1 MGGEIVRLPKVVS
14 DNSIGARSLLLGGTH
29 VLVALEGRLFR
40 MRSATHDE
48 DTGLMAP
55 ERLISATRGDFR
67 TAALAHLDQLGADAT
82 AMVIDLRHTVELD
95 ASGLGMLVLIQ
106 KRAKD
111 RGLSTRLRQTPER
124 VRNLLKLTMLDF
136 LFELTD

>member
-1 MGGEIVRLPKVVS
+1 MQ
-14 DNSIGARSLLLGGTH
+14 
-29 VLVALEGRLFR
+29 
-40 MRSATHDE
+40 SATDN
-48 DTGLMAP
+48 TKTMLIAP
-55 ERLISATRGDFR
+55 ERLIATTRGAFR
-67 TAALAHLDQLGADAT
+67 SAALDHIDTVDADAG
-82 AMVIDLRHTVELD
+82 AIVIDMEKTVELD
-95 ASGLGMLVLIQ
+95 ASGLGILVLIQ